1 MDKKESMETRLKV
14 QPLFVALLRQPVL
27 APVLMAALL
36 VALAACSPF
45 RDETLYL
52 LGDENVELGDSATL
66 VCSEQCRDSSQC
78 GTIDTD
84 WVILAKS
91 DGPATEAHDL
101 TFPDRSPATIVGQ
114 QMVTLQYVGEPAK
127 QQSLRFYAV
136 EVADGGAGWVAGWCI
151 GQQIVP

>member
-1 MDKKESMETRLKV
+1 MNEREPIETRLKV
-14 QPLFVALLRQPVL
+14 QRLFVALLGRPTRVL
-27 APVLMAALL
+27 VLVAALL
-36 VALAACSPF
+36 AALAACSPF
-45 RDETLYL
+45 KDETLYL

-91 DGPATEAHDL
+91 DGPATESHDL
-101 TFPDRSPATIVGQ
+101 TFPDRAPVTIVGQ
-114 QMVTLQYVGEPAK
+114 QMVTLQYVGEPAR
-127 QQSLRFYAV
+127 QQPIKFYAV